1 MNRSYLISQWSGCCL
16 LWAVLVS
23 GLLCQPASAKEPRSS
38 TARTT
43 FVKINPCPATGLPKQ
58 PCPGYIIDHVI
69 PLCAGGEDYP
79 GNMQWQTIEDA
90 KVKDR
95 EERRMCKV
103 GSR

>member
-1 MNRSYLISQWSGCCL
+1 MHPLKLACSLT
-16 LWAVLVS
+16 LVCI
-23 GLLCQPASAKEPRSS
+23 GTGFIQTASAKEPRST

-43 FVKINPCPATGLPKQ
+43 FVKINPCPATGLPKL